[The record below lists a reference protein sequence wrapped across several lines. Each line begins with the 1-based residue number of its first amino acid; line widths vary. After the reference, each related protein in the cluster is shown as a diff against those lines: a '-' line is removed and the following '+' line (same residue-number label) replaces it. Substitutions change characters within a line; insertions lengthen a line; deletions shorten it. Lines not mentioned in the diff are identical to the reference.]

1 MDPTESACSRFAGG
15 FVPADTEVVVVVV
28 SRAEN
33 NEVATVTT
41 RAGSA
46 PASPKE
52 AVIGIADAY
61 GLVVDDVRATVYVLV
76 GGADG
81 DKV

>member
-1 MDPTESACSRFAGG
+1 MDPTTSACSRFAGG
-15 FVPADTEVVVVVV
+15 FVPADTEVMVVV
-28 SRAEN
+28 SRADN

-76 GGADG
+76 GGAEG

>member
-1 MDPTESACSRFAGG
+1 MDRTESACSRFAGG
-15 FVPADTEVVVVVV
+15 FVPADTEVIVVV

-33 NEVATVTT
+33 KEVAMVTT

-46 PASPKE
+46 PSSPKE
-52 AVIGIADAY
+52 AVLGIADAY
-61 GLVVDDVRATVYVLV
+61 GIAIDDVRATVYVMV